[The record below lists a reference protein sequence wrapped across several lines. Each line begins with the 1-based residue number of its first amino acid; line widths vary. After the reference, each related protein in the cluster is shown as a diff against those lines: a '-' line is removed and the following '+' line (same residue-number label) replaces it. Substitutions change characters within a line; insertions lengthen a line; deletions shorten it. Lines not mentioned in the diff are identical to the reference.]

1 MRTEESRRMRE
12 VRTLIAL
19 LSLTT
24 GCAFTEMPL
33 ELPSRGLDPSLSGGK
48 GRQVI
53 VLAPFRDEREIRDRC
68 GMKKNGYNMDTADAV
83 CQSDPNLW
91 IAQMFSDELRA
102 AGFQVLEDEQAHRP
116 GALRIHGSLLKLFV
130 EPVIGFWSGSVEAD
144 LFVSLRATTE
154 TGLVAERR
162 FMVKGWKGGV
172 LIGTDQPFHTATH
185 RATQQ
190 ILQEMVRAILDLMN
204 RYPQL
209 GSTGPHPTFA
219 ALFPRLPR

>member
-1 MRTEESRRMRE
+1 MRR
-12 VRTLIAL
+12 VRVLSAL
-19 LSLTT
+19 LLLTS

-33 ELPSRGLDPSLSGGK
+33 ELPNRGLDPSLRGGK

-53 VLAPFRDEREIRDRC
+53 VAEPFRDEREIRDRC

-91 IAQMFSDELRA
+91 MARMLADELRA
-102 AGFQVLEDEQAHRP
+102 AGFQVVEDEQAHRP
-116 GALRIHGSLLKLFV
+116 GALRLQGSLLKLFV

-144 LFVSLRATTE
+144 LFVQLRATTE

-162 FMVKGWKGGV
+162 FLVKGWKGGV

-190 ILQEMVRAILDLMN
+190 ILKEMVRAILDLMN

-209 GSTGPHPTFA
+209 GSAEPRPAFA
-219 ALFPRLPR
+219 ALAPGVLR